1 MGPATRG
8 GCDAVCLDAN
18 MPCRGCYGPL
28 PKALDQGAKMLS
40 ALSSV
45 FDAESEEDI
54 QKLVDG
60 VVDPVGTF
68 YRFGLAR
75 SLLRRTKQ

>member
-1 MGPATRG
+1 
-8 GCDAVCLDAN
+8 
-18 MPCRGCYGPL
+18 
-28 PKALDQGAKMLS
+28 MLS
-40 ALSSV
+40 ALASV

-54 QKLVDG
+54 QKLAES

-75 SLLRRTKQ
+75 SLLKGTRE